1 MQNSFKGLLLAALG
15 VSIAMFGQAQASQ
28 TNVIM
33 NLEGNPTCSS
43 LGDNHSVLQVTV
55 DGVSGTAELP
65 TTSGGVQYIDYV
77 VGDVNGTEGI
87 VSWEITGINMANQ
100 DSINPV
106 NYIILKNQ
114 GGKTGARVFHFGT
127 TDADKGA
134 TSDTDEAGVGSNLAS
149 ISFCYGLTTG
159 INTPSESENISAL
172 PSCDSLDSNGDGI
185 SDLFTTGI
193 TCPTVGPD
201 GGPPEEQVIINL
213 ALNKPNM
220 GFVGSSTVRACTCN
234 VTLPA
239 CNPELDVVTEAQD
252 PTDALPSSERSCLEA
267 VSGTNANGVAKGVNE
282 RVPFGVEV
290 VENPDSYICYTIGG
304 RRYCYG
310 HY

>member
-1 MQNSFKGLLLAALG
+1 MFRISNRVIFAFGLGFTL
-15 VSIAMFGQAQASQ
+15 FGQVQASQ

-43 LGDNHSVLQVTV
+43 LGDNHSVLEVKV
-55 DGVSGTAELP
+55 DGASGTAALP
-65 TTSGGVQYIDYV
+65 TTSGGTQYIDYV
-77 VGDVNGTEGI
+77 VGDVDGTEGL
-87 VSWEITGINMANQ
+87 VSWEIKGITLANQ
-100 DSINPV
+100 TSINPI

-127 TDADKGA
+127 TDEDKGA
-134 TSDTDEAGVGSNLAS
+134 TSDTDEAGVGTNLSS

-159 INTPSESENISAL
+159 INTPSQSESIADL

-185 SDLFTTGI
+185 SDLFTTGV
-193 TCPTVGPD
+193 TCPTIGPD

-220 GFVGSSTVRACTCN
+220 GFEGSSTVRACTCN

-239 CNPELDVVTEAQD
+239 CNPELPAVDISTEANGD
-252 PTDALPSSERSCLEA
+252 TSETRSCLEFGGIKGDGTP
-267 VSGTNANGVAKGVNE
+267 SGINE
-282 RVPFGVEV
+282 RVPFAFEV
-290 VENPDSYICYTIGG
+290 VENPDSYICYVIGG

>member
-1 MQNSFKGLLLAALG
+1 MRKNVKGILLAALG
-15 VSIAMFGQAQASQ
+15 VGFVMVGQAQATQ
-28 TNVIM
+28 TNVVM

-55 DGVSGTAELP
+55 DGVSGTAALP
-65 TTSGGVQYIDYV
+65 TTSGGTQYIDYT
-77 VGDVNGTEGI
+77 VGNVDGTEGI
-87 VSWEITGINMANQ
+87 LSWEIIGITLANQ
-100 DSINPV
+100 NSINPI
-106 NYIILKNQ
+106 NYVILKNQ

-127 TDADKGA
+127 TDEDKGA
-134 TSDTDEAGVGSNLAS
+134 TSDTDEAGVGTNLSS

-159 INTPSESENISAL
+159 INAPSQSESIADL
-172 PSCDSLDSNGDGI
+172 PSCDSLDSNGDGV
-185 SDLFTTGI
+185 SDLFTTGV

-220 GFVGSSTVRACTCN
+220 GFQGSNTVRACTCN

-239 CNPELDVVTEAQD
+239 CNPELSAVDISMEANGD
-252 PTDALPSSERSCLEA
+252 TSETRSCLEYGGLKGD
-267 VSGTNANGVAKGVNE
+267 GTPSGVNE
-282 RVPFGVEV
+282 RVPFAFEV
-290 VENPDSYICYTIGG
+290 VENPDSYICYVIGG
-304 RRYCYG
+304 SRYCYG